1 MEPEDD
7 QFKIKQEAKT
17 HAVYALILDTSKLE
31 GVGYSDLAGPFPY
44 TSARGYRYIFFFY
57 SWDANAILMEPMKN
71 RGDTKMKR
79 VHEKTYNRLEARG
92 IKPTMNILDNEASS
106 LICTYL
112 TNSKVQYQKYHHI
125 ATEPMPQREQL

>member
-7 QFKIKQEAKT
+7 QFQIKQEAKT

-44 TSARGYRYIFFFY
+44 TSARGHRYIFFFY

-71 RGDTKMKR
+71 RGDTEMKR
-79 VHEKTYNRLEARG
+79 GGAVSLTF
-92 IKPTMNILDNEASS
+92 SS
-106 LICTYL
+106 Q
-112 TNSKVQYQKYHHI
+112 V
-125 ATEPMPQREQL
+125 EQLQCSHPGNPHC